1 MSPQKFART
10 STAKLQPPVCIGDVP
25 SNDFSVSLEEK
36 TDSVV
41 KRLREDVS
49 LPGVILCDEQGFVG
63 MIPRQTIFERLGR
76 RYGIELFLNKE
87 INSLYRE
94 LHAPKPLIID
104 GEVRVEDA
112 VQKALGRDE
121 VQLYHPVVVF
131 HAGKY
136 TLINMH
142 KLITTQTEILANLNA
157 AATKLNNC
165 GVIVDMDKEDVA
177 IEKIIDALREVVP
190 FHDAGLYTS
199 LELPSIHMKGEEFV
213 HSLSENENKADLFQF
228 LQSFNQIVCVD
239 DKNGVSFSESA
250 VGTPQKLPRA
260 WMGVPLLDDN
270 HQHLGT
276 LALSRYVH
284 TPFSMNE
291 KELTSNYAWY
301 ISRVVANFLLEG
313 HESKMSRS
321 FHARLD
327 LQKRMFSAN

>member
-131 HAGKY
+131 HAGTRHSDQLRTSGGRVLGVTAIGESLQE
-136 TLINMH
+136 TLDRAY
-142 KLITTQTEILANLNA
+142 E
-157 AATKLNNC
+157 
-165 GVIVDMDKEDVA
+165 A
-177 IEKIIDALREVVP
+177 IRYIK
-190 FHDAGLYTS
+190 F
-199 LELPSIHMKGEEFV
+199 KGMQYRKDIGA
-213 HSLSENENKADLFQF
+213 KA
-228 LQSFNQIVCVD
+228 I
-239 DKNGVSFSESA
+239 A
-250 VGTPQKLPRA
+250 
-260 WMGVPLLDDN
+260 MG
-270 HQHLGT
+270 
-276 LALSRYVH
+276 
-284 TPFSMNE
+284 F
-291 KELTSNYAWY
+291 
-301 ISRVVANFLLEG
+301 
-313 HESKMSRS
+313 
-321 FHARLD
+321 
-327 LQKRMFSAN
+327 